1 MGPGSP
7 PGTSLSK
14 RKNLR
19 ERLAGHLSDVDKVV
33 VFLWLLI
40 VVGLI
45 SLVVPACVQL
55 THGNWA
61 GALTVVGTG
70 LFLAGASALV
80 GSIIGFLFGVPV
92 RERNPGVDATGTVN
106 RTIGYRPNT
115 NLEQISDW
123 LTKIIVGI
131 GLVQF
136 PKIAHFFVLLGHY
149 AGPAFGAA
157 PAGEIIAVS
166 IVIHYTLVGFFNGFL
181 LAYLWLPGAF
191 NRAMEVRGSSAAEA
205 AEANAE
211 AITRY
216 EQVLADRERVLGA
229 DHPGT
234 LATRDNLAAAYRG
247 AGRTAEAI
255 AQYEQVLAGRE
266 RVLGADHPDTL
277 ATLNNLA
284 TAYRETGRTAEK
296 IEPQASDP

>member
-7 PGTSLSK
+7 PGTPSSK
-14 RKNLR
+14 RR
-19 ERLAGHLSDVDKVV
+19 PIRDRLARHLNDVDEVIL
-33 VFLWLLI
+33 FLWLLI
-40 VVGLI
+40 LLGLI

-55 THGNWA
+55 THRNWA
-61 GALTVVGTG
+61 GALTVVGSG
-70 LFLAGASALV
+70 LFLAGASTLV

-92 RERNPGVDATGTVN
+92 RERSQGADAAGTAN

-149 AGPAFGAA
+149 AGPAFGAT
-157 PAGEIIAVS
+157 PAGEIIAVA

-191 NRAMEVRGSSAAEA
+191 NRAMDIKGSSAIEA
-205 AEANAE
+205 AEGNAE
-211 AITRY
+211 AITMY
-216 EQVLADRERVLGA
+216 EQ
-229 DHPGT
+229 
-234 LATRDNLAAAYRG
+234 NLAA
-247 AGRTAEAI
+247 
-255 AQYEQVLAGRE
+255 RE

-277 ATLNNLA
+277 ATRDNLA
-284 TAYRETGRTAEK
+284 TAYRAAGRTAEAITTYEQNLAARERVLGADHPDTLATRDNLATVYRAAGRTAGN
-296 IEPQASDP
+296 IEP